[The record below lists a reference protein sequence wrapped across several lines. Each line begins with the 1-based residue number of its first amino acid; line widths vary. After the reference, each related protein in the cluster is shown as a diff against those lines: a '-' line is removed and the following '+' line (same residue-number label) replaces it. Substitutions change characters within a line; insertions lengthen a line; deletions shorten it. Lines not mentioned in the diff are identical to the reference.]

1 MINIYTMN
9 YDMRTVEFKDTLPL
23 IELLHPG
30 REHKKYA
37 KMSYKKDAKWTLS
50 DDEVKVTF
58 FGVYIGFKLCGTLSV
73 YLTPNNLY
81 RVRSFYVLS
90 EYRRKGFGKLLLDQT
105 IQTAK
110 DLGGDGVW
118 GYPNEAVLP
127 LYIRAGFTKESEFEQ
142 ADWGVNCYVFRE
154 L

>member
-1 MINIYTMN
+1 VN
-9 YDMRTVEFKDTLPL
+9 YKIRTIEFEDILPL
-23 IELLHPG
+23 WELLHPG
-30 REHKKYA
+30 REHKKYV
-37 KMSYKKDAKWTLS
+37 KMVYKNKSAKWTLS
-50 DDEVKVTF
+50 ENELNITF
-58 FGVYIGFKLCGTLSV
+58 FGAYVNDKLCGTLSV

-90 EYRRKGFGKLLLDQT
+90 EYRRKGFGKLLLEQT

-110 DLGGDGVW
+110 DLGGNGVW
-118 GYPNEAVLP
+118 GYPNNIALP